1 MGRAE
6 NLVVVFI
13 MLITIL
19 WTGTMLRTTPC
30 RSFKVVSGTGAGFV
44 TLTGLRNIIRSL
56 EDRCMIDVYLCTQEK
71 L

>member
-13 MLITIL
+13 MLVTIL
-19 WTGTMLRTTPC
+19 WKGTMLRTTPC

-44 TLTGLRNIIRSL
+44 TLTGLKNIIVSRT
-56 EDRCMIDVYLCTQEK
+56 VCTQEK

>member
-13 MLITIL
+13 MLVTIL

-30 RSFKVVSGTGAGFV
+30 RSFKVVSGTGAGFYPDR
-44 TLTGLRNIIRSL
+44 TEEHHCL